1 MMKIGT
7 VGVVGAG
14 TMGAAIAQ
22 KFAQE
27 GTTVL
32 LADRTQRFIHKG
44 MESIRTMLQQGVER
58 KVFAPGTVEA
68 VLGRITGTTDLKD
81 LAVCDLVVE
90 AIFEDREA
98 KATLFRTLDGIVRPG
113 AIVAT
118 NTSSFSVTELAASV
132 SDPERFVGLHYFYHA
147 AKNRLVEII
156 PGERTAPEVMEAVR
170 RFCRRTGKD
179 AIECRDAYGF
189 VVNRYFVPW
198 LNEAVR
204 MHEEGLADIPTID
217 AACMKAFGIG
227 MGPFALMNATGVP
240 VAYHAQ
246 RTLEVF
252 GPLYTVSPG
261 LQRQTEA
268 GVPWDLSGE
277 ASADQALHH
286 TIADRMLG
294 IVCFVCT
301 QLLDE
306 QVCDALAIE
315 RGARIGLRWRKGPI
329 ALMSARGEAE
339 VRRMVGDVAKRY
351 GVAAPTSIGPAAWA
365 MEHVRLEVRN
375 GVATITM
382 DRPED
387 NNALNEEVMA
397 QLDERF
403 ARALADPQVRTIA
416 LTGSGKAF
424 VAGADIKF
432 FVTHMKRGDI
442 SAIERFTAYGQQ
454 VFHRI
459 DASPK
464 PVVAVLNG
472 LALGGGLELALCAD
486 IIMAHPKAV
495 MAFPETGI
503 GIYPGLGGTQRTATR
518 VGKGLAKYLVH
529 TGRMLN
535 ATDALAMGLIDGIVG
550 HDDID
555 AILDGTLAPS
565 AHRTGTPAEPWKGI
579 AAFFERNGIEE
590 LLAGKSGGNGIA
602 PAEVE
607 RILGTLQRKAPLA
620 LRIADKLITDGRG
633 CASELEHLHTIFT
646 SSDAML
652 GLSSIGKKVSYE
664 GK

>member
-1 MMKIGT
+1 M
-7 VGVVGAG
+7 
-14 TMGAAIAQ
+14 
-22 KFAQE
+22 
-27 GTTVL
+27 
-32 LADRTQRFIHKG
+32 
-44 MESIRTMLQQGVER
+44 
-58 KVFAPGTVEA
+58 
-68 VLGRITGTTDLKD
+68 
-81 LAVCDLVVE
+81 
-90 AIFEDREA
+90 
-98 KATLFRTLDGIVRPG
+98 
-113 AIVAT
+113 
-118 NTSSFSVTELAASV
+118 
-132 SDPERFVGLHYFYHA
+132 
-147 AKNRLVEII
+147 
-156 PGERTAPEVMEAVR
+156 R

-261 LQRQTEA
+261 LKRQTEA
-268 GVPWDLSGE
+268 AVPWDLSGE
-277 ASADQALHH
+277 ASPDQELHN

-339 VRRMVGDVAKRY
+339 VRRMVGDVAARY

-403 ARALADPQVRTIA
+403 TRALADPQVRTIA

-442 SAIERFTAYGQQ
+442 NAIERFTAYGQQ

-486 IIMAHPKAV
+486 IIVAHPKAV

-535 ATDALAMGLIDGIVG
+535 ATDALAMGLIDGIVS

-565 AHRTGTPAEPWKGI
+565 AHRIGTPAEPWKGI

-590 LLAGKSGGNGIA
+590 LLAGKHGGNGIA
-602 PAEVE
+602 PAEAE

-620 LRIADKLITDGRG
+620 LRIADKLITDGHG
-633 CASELEHLHTIFT
+633 CASELEHLRTIFT